1 MKKNNYLILFFG
13 IFLIFSGFASFFIQ
27 GKTDLA
33 SIIMLISGFLI
44 TIIFIMLNSK
54 DLLSLLLKRDVKY
67 GANSLLMTIIF
78 IAILV
83 FVQIIV
89 VDKKIQFDFTSEK
102 IFTLSEQSTKV
113 LNNLKNPIKVMAFT
127 NKATEIKINDILEIY
142 RIKSK
147 MFSYEIID
155 PSTNPIKAKEY
166 NIQVNNTLIFFN
178 GDKKEK
184 ITEINEEK
192 ITNTLIKITREQKKK
207 IYFTQG
213 HGEKLLTDNNKDGIS
228 TIKNELIKQSYE
240 VEPLIILQKKQIP
253 DDAFIVVLDGLQKN
267 MMKEEELALEKYIEK
282 GGRVFILID
291 PDDSKQIKDFV
302 AKYNIIVRDDI
313 VVDKF
318 SKMMGGDF
326 LIPMIPNYPQHP
338 ITKGMRAATFFPL
351 ASSLDISSTGKNN
364 ILVEGLAFT
373 STDSW
378 GETDRELLKKNQ
390 SKLDEKDTKGPLS
403 IGAVSTIPSK
413 NNESKKDEKKDK
425 TAQVV
430 VFGNS
435 NFISNGNIGISGNMD
450 LALNI
455 LNWLA
460 EEEDLIAIKPKDK
473 KSAPLI
479 LDQLQGKLILFACV
493 ICLPLFVIIL
503 GSFVIIRRRIKSA

>member
-54 DLLSLLLKRDVKY
+54 DLLSLLLKREVKY

-253 DDAFIVVLDGLQKN
+253 DDAFIVVLDGLQK
-267 MMKEEELALEKYIEK
+267 K
-282 GGRVFILID
+282 
-291 PDDSKQIKDFV
+291 
-302 AKYNIIVRDDI
+302 
-313 VVDKF
+313 
-318 SKMMGGDF
+318 
-326 LIPMIPNYPQHP
+326 H
-338 ITKGMRAATFFPL
+338 
-351 ASSLDISSTGKNN
+351 
-364 ILVEGLAFT
+364 
-373 STDSW
+373 
-378 GETDRELLKKNQ
+378 
-390 SKLDEKDTKGPLS
+390 DE
-403 IGAVSTIPSK
+403 
-413 NNESKKDEKKDK
+413 
-425 TAQVV
+425 
-430 VFGNS
+430 
-435 NFISNGNIGISGNMD
+435 
-450 LALNI
+450 
-455 LNWLA
+455 
-460 EEEDLIAIKPKDK
+460 
-473 KSAPLI
+473 
-479 LDQLQGKLILFACV
+479 
-493 ICLPLFVIIL
+493 
-503 GSFVIIRRRIKSA
+503 RRRVSVRKIY

>member
-27 GKTDLA
+27 GKADLA

-147 MFSYEIID
+147 MFSYETID

-178 GDKKEK
+178 GDKK
-184 ITEINEEK
+184 
-192 ITNTLIKITREQKKK
+192 
-207 IYFTQG
+207 
-213 HGEKLLTDNNKDGIS
+213 
-228 TIKNELIKQSYE
+228 
-240 VEPLIILQKKQIP
+240 
-253 DDAFIVVLDGLQKN
+253 
-267 MMKEEELALEKYIEK
+267 
-282 GGRVFILID
+282 
-291 PDDSKQIKDFV
+291 
-302 AKYNIIVRDDI
+302 
-313 VVDKF
+313 
-318 SKMMGGDF
+318 
-326 LIPMIPNYPQHP
+326 
-338 ITKGMRAATFFPL
+338 
-351 ASSLDISSTGKNN
+351 
-364 ILVEGLAFT
+364 
-373 STDSW
+373 
-378 GETDRELLKKNQ
+378 
-390 SKLDEKDTKGPLS
+390 
-403 IGAVSTIPSK
+403 
-413 NNESKKDEKKDK
+413 
-425 TAQVV
+425 
-430 VFGNS
+430 
-435 NFISNGNIGISGNMD
+435 
-450 LALNI
+450 
-455 LNWLA
+455 
-460 EEEDLIAIKPKDK
+460 
-473 KSAPLI
+473 
-479 LDQLQGKLILFACV
+479 
-493 ICLPLFVIIL
+493 
-503 GSFVIIRRRIKSA
+503 